1 MGAYNYYFLDI
12 DGVFYYP
19 NSGGGQT
26 PAPAEY
32 DTEEALETALPN
44 YVSTLVNLPGS
55 GTTSWIGPNW
65 VEGYFY
71 GITQDLDYL
80 NTVIGYGQQQVAAIV
95 ELPYYGQYAY
105 DFVVSAQQAA
115 DDNIALSHIASNI
128 DFSTELNES
137 TQQNVING
145 TYFAFY
151 GGEYKLFV
159 PDDIVSVGNIFQP
172 FSRMRNFTVISGPF
186 ICSRTVLATRSARPS
201 TR

>member
-19 NSGGGQT
+19 NAGGGQT

-80 NTVIGYGQQQVAAIV
+80 NTVIGFGQQQVAAIV

-137 TQQNVING
+137 TQQNVITGLILPFMVESINHLSLMIS
-145 TYFAFY
+145 YRSA
-151 GGEYKLFV
+151 
-159 PDDIVSVGNIFQP
+159 NIFQP

>member
-19 NSGGGQT
+19 NAGGGQT

-71 GITQDLDYL
+71 GITQHGHRFR
-80 NTVIGYGQQQVAAIV
+80 TAA
-95 ELPYYGQYAY
+95 GGRHRR
-105 DFVVSAQQAA
+105 AA
-115 DDNIALSHIASNI
+115 
-128 DFSTELNES
+128 
-137 TQQNVING
+137 
-145 TYFAFY
+145 
-151 GGEYKLFV
+151 
-159 PDDIVSVGNIFQP
+159 
-172 FSRMRNFTVISGPF
+172 
-186 ICSRTVLATRSARPS
+186 VLRPI
-201 TR
+201 RI